1 VRSLHID
8 PFGGMAGDMFL
19 ASLLDL
25 GDDAF
30 RLEDLKG
37 FTESVV
43 PGECELATR
52 EVRRGAFRGLWLDVR
67 TSESADPPERHLAEL
82 CELLGR
88 SSLGR
93 DALARATGILERLAQ
108 AESEVHGVALEEVH
122 FHEIGAVDTLIDVG
136 GACLALER
144 LGIAEVRSSVAFV
157 GGGSIE
163 SAHGTLPVPTPG
175 TAALLR
181 GFPIARGPGGERVTP
196 TGAALLAGLVGDFA
210 EGSSPV
216 QTVRAIGYGAGT
228 RDPDV
233 GPPNLVRVSL
243 SEDATG
249 SGLPRTEVWLL
260 ETNLDDATGEEIGFL
275 VGELRRAGA
284 LEVWTSPVQ
293 MKKDRPGVIVSLLA
307 RPAER
312 GTFEELLFRHSPT
325 LGVRST
331 RWERA
336 ELLRSEALVRI
347 EGRSVRVKVAR
358 RSEGPL
364 RPADVSPAYDDV
376 AELARSTGRPMR
388 EVEELVRRV
397 ALAELERGSASGH

>member
-1 VRSLHID
+1 MRALHID

-19 ASLLDL
+19 AALLDL
-25 GDDAF
+25 RDEAF
-30 RLEDLKG
+30 RLEDLRR
-37 FTESVV
+37 FAESIV

-52 EVRRGAFRGLWLDVR
+52 EVRRGALRGLWLDVR
-67 TSESADPPERHLAEL
+67 TSERADPPERHLSEL

-93 DALARATGILERLAQ
+93 DALARATGILERLAR
-108 AESEVHGVALEEVH
+108 AESEVHGIDVEEVH

-157 GGGSIE
+157 GGGSVE

-181 GFPIARGPGGERVTP
+181 GFPIVRGAGGERVTP
-196 TGAALLAGLVGDFA
+196 TGAALLTGLGGFA
-210 EGSSPV
+210 EGSSPS
-216 QTVRAIGYGAGT
+216 QTVRAIGYGAGS
-228 RDPDV
+228 RDPEA

-243 SEDATG
+243 SEDDAG
-249 SGLPRTEVWLL
+249 AGLPRAAVWLL

-284 LEVWTSPVQ
+284 LDVWTSHVQ

-312 GTFEELLFRHSPT
+312 EAFEELLFRHSTT

-336 ELLRSEALVRI
+336 ELARSEALVQVQ
-347 EGRSVRVKVAR
+347 GRGVRVKVAR
-358 RSEGPL
+358 RGAGPL
-364 RPADVSPAYDDV
+364 RPADLSPAFDDV
-376 AELARSTGRPMR
+376 AELARATGRPLR
-388 EVEELVRRV
+388 EVEELVRRA
-397 ALAELERGSASGH
+397 ALAELERGSA